1 MDRSRG
7 ASKENLKMKSVVDFD
22 LEEMDLVDFIYEE
35 EGEVP
40 PLVKPKKTIPDK
52 DGGADIV
59 REEKS

>member
-1 MDRSRG
+1 
-7 ASKENLKMKSVVDFD
+7 MKYVVDFD